1 MVVDK
6 IFLYVRAKSG
16 DIAIFIVQDLKLVT
30 VLRTAGDND
39 GTPDKE
45 TTSYD
50 DISML
55 LGQS

>member
-16 DIAIFIVQDLKLVT
+16 DIAILIVQDLKLVT
-30 VLRTAGDND
+30 VWRTVVDND
-39 GTPDKE
+39 GTLDKE
-45 TTSYD
+45 TTSYN

-55 LGQS
+55 LG

>member
-1 MVVDK
+1 
-6 IFLYVRAKSG
+6 
-16 DIAIFIVQDLKLVT
+16 

-55 LGQS
+55 LG